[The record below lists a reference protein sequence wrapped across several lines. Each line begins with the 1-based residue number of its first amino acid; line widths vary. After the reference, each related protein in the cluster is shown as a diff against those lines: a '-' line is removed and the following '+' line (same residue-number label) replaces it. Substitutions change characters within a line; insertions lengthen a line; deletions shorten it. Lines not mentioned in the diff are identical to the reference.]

1 MINPTGKKLEKL
13 LFGIF
18 DEAIQ
23 GVDTYNHNGSMWLIF
38 TDDMKWVVEYTKSQ
52 TLWYNYY
59 FFKNEMEIIG
69 LDCVE
74 NKDLIQKWFES
85 RFLNK
90 NEVKETDKSNSNYRL
105 CVEDTIQNGV
115 KNTGQIQRILQR
127 EVEDIIQNGVKE
139 TNDTKFAAFEDAIQ
153 NGIKETKGL
162 GPSEVTE
169 KEINNTIQNGVKEI
183 KEIGDFSLSSAIF
196 NINCKKTIRDGV
208 KHTKALSRLYANPVE
223 DTIQNGVK
231 NTDYC
236 IHHTNGFVEDT
247 IQNGVKNIFYEYSQ
261 KPKIVEETIQNGVEQ
276 TCEWRLDLSHKVKD
290 TIRNGVKKIRWN
302 GELGTHLCEDVIEN
316 GKNYLNHK
324 SIDL

>member
-1 MINPTGKKLEKL
+1 MVNPTGKKLEKL

-38 TDDMKWVVEYTKSQ
+38 TDEMKWVVEYTKSQ

-85 RFLNK
+85 RFLNIDPVESTRAESFHFYSK
-90 NEVKETDKSNSNYRL
+90 
-105 CVEDTIQNGV
+105 VEDTIQNGV
-115 KNTGQIQRILQR
+115 KHIKSN
-127 EVEDIIQNGVKE
+127 VHPYPKE
-139 TNDTKFAAFEDAIQ
+139 
-153 NGIKETKGL
+153 
-162 GPSEVTE
+162 
-169 KEINNTIQNGVKEI
+169 
-183 KEIGDFSLSSAIF
+183 
-196 NINCKKTIRDGV
+196 
-208 KHTKALSRLYANPVE
+208 VE

-231 NTDYC
+231 GSTSLSASRKPQVEQTIQNGVK
-236 IHHTNGFVEDT
+236 HTLDIADGYQSRVEDT
-247 IQNGVKNIFYEYSQ
+247 IQNGVK
-261 KPKIVEETIQNGVEQ
+261 ETILGSLQRKHDVEGAIQ
-276 TCEWRLDLSHKVKD
+276 
-290 TIRNGVKKIRWN
+290 NGVKKIRWN